1 MTYTYID
8 EQDAEKQFNEMLD
21 ESYPIEMMGI
31 HFDASRVLKE
41 IDPTAYRCTFND
53 WLDAMRYTTEL
64 IPYRVELIEA
74 DAEEDEEG
82 DKPSIYFECDA
93 ENQDHA
99 EEQALDAYPDCE
111 ILDTE
116 EA

>member
-53 WLDAMRYTTEL
+53 WQ
-64 IPYRVELIEA
+64 
-74 DAEEDEEG
+74 
-82 DKPSIYFECDA
+82 FC
-93 ENQDHA
+93 
-99 EEQALDAYPDCE
+99 
-111 ILDTE
+111 
-116 EA
+116 